1 MNIYYQLHH
10 FMQSIWPYYIW
21 PYIVEYQTYIK
32 GIFRFQLQFA
42 TNRIKIGP
50 LEPEKQP
57 EKCALRHYAGPITS
71 HDFIGLPPVTISL
84 VTLDYCFFTVEDYT
98 KDTQEI
104 SCGQLP
110 HRRRER
116 RMFVIYNSAHQ
127 LCFIANYLGNMIVS
141 GYTTITSTFI
151 YRFSRFKDQ
160 CECKKPRYSFSRA
173 KIFENL
179 SQNF

>member
-1 MNIYYQLHH
+1 MPSSESTKHTLRG
-10 FMQSIWPYYIW
+10 
-21 PYIVEYQTYIK
+21 V
-32 GIFRFQLQFA
+32 FRFQLQFS

-50 LEPEKQP
+50 LEPEIQP
-57 EKCALRHYAGPITS
+57 EKCALRHYAGPMTS

-116 RMFVIYNSAHQ
+116 RMFVIYSSAHQ
-127 LCFIANYLGNMIVS
+127 LCFIANYLGTWL
-141 GYTTITSTFI
+141 TTVIPQSRLHLLTDFHDSRINVNVRTPDTALVKQKILKI
-151 YRFSRFKDQ
+151 YL
-160 CECKKPRYSFSRA
+160 
-173 KIFENL
+173 KIFKWR
-179 SQNF
+179 FFK